1 MMKMI
6 IIDDEAIIRESLS
19 RFIDWASIGVEIC
32 DTAANGVAAMAS
44 ILNLKPEIILTDI
57 RMPGLDG
64 LELIR
69 LLREQNITSQV
80 IFISAHTQF
89 DYARRALELGAYGY
103 VIKPVDETELLHT
116 VAQCKLKIEE
126 EHQKQNILS
135 IYAADTKKRQ
145 SQILTLLLSSD
156 YILSEEETRL
166 LSGTPFLC
174 SHGTAIII
182 AFWYDLQ
189 KTPLIPE
196 NIFEELLPSGTIN
209 SHMLITPFPELQLL
223 LLFSDNND
231 LQKLY
236 ESACRLVS
244 SVFFRK
250 DGLIITLSL
259 ACKWEQ
265 KLSRLYTEAA
275 LTYSINKISKNTG
288 VYSFRQ
294 IFEKCTYGYDREA
307 LQKKFAAPP
316 KQEAIRPMLEEY
328 VLSFVAD
335 KTIYD
340 LEYVKLHFIH
350 LIDSWVEQLRNYHL
364 HSYLQQAVLS
374 AQKTISSRQ
383 YIDQVYETAYHLFYN
398 ITTSLDEIPEPSS
411 RQLIRNSL
419 QYIHEN
425 FGRNFTLVDLANHL
439 YVSPTYLSKVFSAE
453 MGQPFSKYLLNYRVQ
468 KAIEYMENSEYK
480 LYTIASVCG
489 FSDVAYFSR
498 VFKSVTGM
506 SPQKYRNL
514 KL

>member
-1 MMKMI
+1 MMKMM

-19 RFIDWASIGVEIC
+19 RFIDWASIGVEVC
-32 DTAANGVAAMAS
+32 DTAANGVSAMAS
-44 ILNLKPEIILTDI
+44 ILNLKPDIILTDI

-89 DYARRALELGAYGY
+89 EYARRALDLGAFGY
-103 VIKPVDETELLHT
+103 VIKPVDEEELLQT

-126 EHQKQNILS
+126 ERHKQDILS
-135 IYAADTKKRQ
+135 SYAADTKKRQ
-145 SQILTLLLSSD
+145 AQILTQLLSSD
-156 YILSEEETRL
+156 DTLSEDEARILSC
-166 LSGTPFLC
+166 TPFYR
-174 SHGTAIII
+174 SHGTVILL

-189 KTPLIPE
+189 KEELIKE
-196 NIFEELLPSGTIN
+196 NIFEELLPSGIID
-209 SHMLITPFPELQLL
+209 SHMLLCPFPELQLL
-223 LLFSDNND
+223 FLFSDNSNSQ
-231 LQKLY
+231 LLY
-236 ESACRLVS
+236 ESACNFAS

-250 DGLIITLSL
+250 EGLIITISQ
-259 ACKWEQ
+259 ARKWEQ
-265 KLSRLYTEAA
+265 ELTTLYTEAA
-275 LTYSINKISKNTG
+275 LTYSINKISKDTG

-294 IFEKCTYGYDREA
+294 ILEKCTSQYDREA
-307 LQKKFAAPP
+307 LQKKFTAPP
-316 KQEAIRPMLEEY
+316 EQAEIQPMLEEY

-335 KTIYD
+335 QTIYD
-340 LEYVKLHFIH
+340 LEYVKLHFIR

-364 HSYLQQAVLS
+364 HSYLQQEVLS
-374 AQKTISSRQ
+374 AQKTISSRK

-398 ITTSLDEIPEPSS
+398 ITASLCEIPEPSS

-425 FGRNFTLVDLANHL
+425 FGKNFTLVDLANHL

-506 SPQKYRNL
+506 SPQKYRNQ